1 MRYPI
6 RCALISLGW
15 LAFGALAQNPA
26 PPKAAA
32 TPPDTAAVVFKRLDA
47 NQDGRISRDEAARM
61 PALAERFD
69 QLDKD
74 KDGFLSAEEFASGFE
89 TMKP

>member
-1 MRYPI
+1 MRHPI
-6 RCALISLGW
+6 RYALVTLTAC
-15 LAFGALAQNPA
+15 AFGAMAQNA
-26 PPKAAA
+26 TPPKPAA
-32 TPPDTAAVVFKRLDA
+32 TPAESAASVFKRLDA

-74 KDGFLSAEEFASGFE
+74 KDGTISADEFSAGFD
-89 TMKP
+89 TVKP